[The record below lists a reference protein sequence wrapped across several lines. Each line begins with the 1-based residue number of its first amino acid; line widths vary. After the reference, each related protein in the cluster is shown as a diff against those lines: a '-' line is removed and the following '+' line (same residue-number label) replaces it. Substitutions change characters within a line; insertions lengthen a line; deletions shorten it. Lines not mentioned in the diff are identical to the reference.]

1 MTVFAGDRSLLD
13 AFRRGDRA
21 ALATV
26 YFHYIDD
33 IAAVVRHGFSIPTS
47 GARVRGAADEQTER
61 DLVQEVFARAFAPRA
76 RDAYDGVRPYRFYVR
91 RIAKNL
97 LIDRARAVDPTVPL
111 DGADG
116 ELVIEPEVAEADSE
130 WDSEWIEQR
139 REAAAYV
146 SGLAPALRR
155 LVKLRFEDEM
165 SQDQAAEALGVS
177 RRRVRTLE
185 ARIQR
190 GLRKALRRAG
200 LWQKHRP
207 APALVRMGSR

>member
-1 MTVFAGDRSLLD
+1 MTVLAGDRGLLD

-26 YFHYIDD
+26 YFHYVDD
-33 IAAVVRHGFSIPTS
+33 IAAVVRNGFSIPAT

-76 RDAYDGVRPYRFYVR
+76 RAAYDGIRPYRAYLR

-97 LIDRARAVDPTVPL
+97 LIDRVRAAGHTVSL
-111 DGADG
+111 DDDDA
-116 ELVIEPEVAEADSE
+116 EIVVEPEAAEAEPAWSA
-130 WDSEWIEQR
+130 WVAQR
-139 REAAAYV
+139 RETEAYV
-146 SGLAPALRR
+146 ASLAPDLQR
-155 LVKLRFEDEM
+155 LVKLRFEDEL
-165 SQDQAAEALGVS
+165 SQNQAAEALGIS

-185 ARIQR
+185 LRIQR

-200 LWQKHRP
+200 LLQKHRP
-207 APALVRMGSR
+207 EPALSRMGSR